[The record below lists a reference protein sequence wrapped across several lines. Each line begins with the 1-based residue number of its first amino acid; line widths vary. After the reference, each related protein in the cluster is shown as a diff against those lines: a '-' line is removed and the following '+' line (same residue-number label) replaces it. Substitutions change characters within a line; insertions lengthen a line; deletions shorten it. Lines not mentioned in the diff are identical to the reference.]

1 MVSYGTFYDSLIQTL
16 FYTADTQPWQAV
28 EMLPN
33 KYRLRFY
40 AFFEVALIN
49 QALHTLPSDIC
60 PSLSQK

>member
-1 MVSYGTFYDSLIQTL
+1 MVSYGTFYDSLIHL
-16 FYTADTQPWQAV
+16 FYTADTHSWQAA

-49 QALHTLPSDIC
+49 
-60 PSLSQK
+60 